1 MKKNYRKA
9 MENLDLFLGDTEGQN
24 PEAVAEELKA
34 QGTDVAEFLNDVNA
48 LVRRGYQGS
57 LKDIAAVERAEAT
70 RNTKSRFAGLVGTKE
85 QMLLMIARLQSGEF
99 GPNLRERAAAR
110 CRNQD
115 PSKLSEEDL
124 RSWLEDID
132 ASEGL

>member
-1 MKKNYRKA
+1 MKKTYRKS
-9 MENLDLFLGDTEGQN
+9 MENLDLFLGDTEGQST
-24 PEAVAEELKA
+24 EAVTEELKA
-34 QGTDVAEFLNDVNA
+34 QGTDVAKFLNDVNA

-57 LKDIAAVERAEAT
+57 LRDVAASERAEGD
-70 RNTKSRFAGLVGTKE
+70 RNRKSRFAGLVETKE

-124 RSWLEDID
+124 RSWLDDIE
-132 ASEGL
+132 ALESP

>member
-1 MKKNYRKA
+1 MKKSYRKA
-9 MENLDLFLGDTEGQN
+9 MENLNLFLADTEGQST
-24 PEAVAEELKA
+24 EAVAEELKA
-34 QGTDVAEFLNDVNA
+34 QGTDVAKFLNDVNA

-57 LKDIAAVERAEAT
+57 LRESAASERAEAAQ
-70 RNTKSRFAGLVGTKE
+70 NTKSRFAGLVGTKE
-85 QMLLMIARLQSGEF
+85 QMLLMIGRLQNGEF
-99 GPNLRERAAAR
+99 GPNLKERAAAR

-115 PSKLSEEDL
+115 PSKLTEEDL